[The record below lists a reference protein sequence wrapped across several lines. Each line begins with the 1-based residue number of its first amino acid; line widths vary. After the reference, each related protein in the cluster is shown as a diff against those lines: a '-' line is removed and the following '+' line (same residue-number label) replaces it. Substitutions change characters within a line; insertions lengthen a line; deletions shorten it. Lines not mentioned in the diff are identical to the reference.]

1 MLMSDN
7 HRETN
12 EGGFHLNTD
21 GINCLPCKC
30 RKKTFHKET
39 KINHEGKT
47 IIEDRSIWKMG
58 RGITPDENDIFKT
71 NTQDNEGLD
80 TATTGWGSR
89 KPTPEERL
97 EKVEE
102 DVERIDKDVNILKN
116 NLNIMD

>member
-1 MLMSDN
+1 MKIEAVGRWEEELHPM
-7 HRETN
+7 
-12 EGGFHLNTD
+12 
-21 GINCLPCKC
+21 
-30 RKKTFHKET
+30 KTT
-39 KINHEGKT
+39 
-47 IIEDRSIWKMG
+47 
-58 RGITPDENDIFKT
+58 FKT
-71 NTQDNEGLD
+71 HSQDNEGVD